1 MWNVSVLD
9 LNVSRRNE
17 KSAHTTAHI
26 SKFRLIIVDD
36 FGERIICD
44 FLFFCIEIENT
55 INKFFY
61 FSKKLADIEYVLE
74 FINRVL
80 RYINILIFYIN
91 VITLSN
97 VTNRMKYKGFNI
109 NTLKYIYII

>member
-44 FLFFCIEIENT
+44 FLFF
-55 INKFFY
+55 FAL
-61 FSKKLADIEYVLE
+61 KLK
-74 FINRVL
+74 
-80 RYINILIFYIN
+80 IL
-91 VITLSN
+91 
-97 VTNRMKYKGFNI
+97 
-109 NTLKYIYII
+109 